1 MEDCLLSRLEMH
13 FELHFRCR
21 DSFGGRIA
29 LNASLTNCVVQTF
42 IREQHE
48 VLLNLVFQSLPFLLP
63 VHTTH
68 FEDVG
73 EVGAKCH
80 AEWQQQG
87 GKAVINKCKLL
98 IANIVPQ
105 EFGSL
110 QVERSPRY
118 GNSIEV
124 GDIEIGEVGGE
135 EKVVCL
141 NGGTK
146 RQWASAP

>member
-1 MEDCLLSRLEMH
+1 MKDCLLSRLEMH

-21 DSFGGRIA
+21 DSFGSGIA
-29 LNASLTNCVVQTF
+29 SKASLTNCVVQTF

-73 EVGAKCH
+73 EVGAKRH

-87 GKAVINKCKLL
+87 GKAVINERELL

-124 GDIEIGEVGGE
+124 RDVEIGEVGSE